1 MKLERK
7 LASERKYLA
16 KLRQG
21 LIDCFSVGEL
31 RTICA
36 DLGIDYDDL
45 PGEGKADK
53 ARELVSYL
61 ERRGH
66 IPKLVETAIELRPDV
81 SERIPK
87 MLTKVPDIIQSTQSE
102 QRPTTI
108 KVDVVIKTA
117 VALIAAV
124 AVILAG
130 YWQLVLKPSGFDYLV
145 RVVERTTGA
154 CVQGAK
160 VIIEVPQ
167 GVPLDEIT
175 DVHGIAVIAVDS
187 SYAQRRGK
195 LIVET
200 SGYKKYEQSI
210 NLVPDALPDVVQLE
224 LLELASTHA
233 STPRPAATHTP
244 TPTSTPT
251 LTATDTPTP
260 TTTYTLTPTLTPSP
274 PPPSSECTP
283 IGGAIEPSVCVAGV
297 SVQINEG
304 TPQPVVSEQCM
315 TLKAGDALRL
325 VNLCYCTSSEALADT
340 VTGEA
345 SFFKDRVESYE
356 NNRYV
361 RDGPRIR
368 AGCGNVGDFE
378 GSWIME
384 PGQHRVV
391 IALVHY
397 SNITHEVDSRFRI
410 NLDVE

>member
-1 MKLERK
+1 MKPERK
-7 LASERKYLA
+7 LASERKYPIE
-16 KLRQG
+16 LRQR
-21 LIDCFSVGEL
+21 LIACFNLGEL

-45 PGEGKADK
+45 PGEGRADK

-66 IPKLVETAIELRPDV
+66 IPQLVKIVAELRPNV
-81 SERIPK
+81 PWEE
-87 MLTKVPDIIQSTQSE
+87 MLEVTTQTSHVLRGTQPE
-102 QRPTTI
+102 QGPIRTEI
-108 KVDVVIKTA
+108 AIVIRVVTPI
-117 VALIAAV
+117 VAV

-145 RVVERTTGA
+145 RVEERTTGDY
-154 CVQGAK
+154 VQGAK

-175 DVHGIAVIAVDS
+175 DVNGIAVIAVDS
-187 SYAQRRGK
+187 SYAQQRGK
-195 LIVET
+195 LIVAT

-210 NLVPDALPDVVQLE
+210 NLVPAALPDVVQLE
-224 LLELASTHA
+224 LLELASTHT
-233 STPRPAATHTP
+233 STPRPVATHTP

-251 LTATDTPTP
+251 LTATYTP
-260 TTTYTLTPTLTPSP
+260 TPTLTPSP
-274 PPPSSECTP
+274 PPPPSECTST
-283 IGGAIEPSVCVAGV
+283 GGAVEPSVCVAGV

-304 TPQPVVSEQCM
+304 TPQPVVSEQRI

-340 VTGEA
+340 VAGEA
-345 SFFKDRVESYE
+345 YFFKDRAESYG
-356 NNRYV
+356 NSLSV

-397 SNITHEVDSRFRI
+397 SNITHEVDSRFYI
-410 NLDVE
+410 NLHVE